1 MKSDWLTI
9 NINRAEAARYLGF
22 RGVNADPSMTELI
35 EECIAELE
43 DACTPR
49 SVWDTFPI
57 IWTDENKA
65 SAGKESLQ
73 QAKNKHAASWQ
84 SKPEVNNIQETDVRN
99 VLRTDNKQ
107 AVTGQGM
114 PHARTAMIA
123 GMETGSRNLEKNLR
137 GCSEAVLLATTI
149 GPGCDLLVRRAQVRS
164 MAKAAALQACGAA
177 MVEAYT
183 NEVNRQIIAE
193 AEKRGL
199 YARPRFSPGYGDFA
213 LAHQKDFFRILP
225 ITRTIGVSLSDSL
238 LMTPT
243 KSVTALIGLS
253 ETKRPC
259 IIEGCETCEAR
270 STCAYARET

>member
-22 RGVNADPSMTELI
+22 RGVHADPSMTELI

-73 QAKNKHAASWQ
+73 QA
-84 SKPEVNNIQETDVRN
+84 
-99 VLRTDNKQ
+99 DNKQ
-107 AVTGQGM
+107 AVTGQGV

-253 ETKRPC
+253 EKKRPC
-259 IIEGCETCEAR
+259 IIEGCETCDAR